1 MNSMKA
7 RPRTQIGAPLGEV
20 KSEAAPPVLGDEIG
34 RADSRGSDER
44 VEIARVILEAIADV
58 RLARLTEAD
67 EVRRDTMGDGVNER
81 DNVSP
86 DVGRGG
92 VAVQKERDRRIA

>member
-67 EVRRDTMGDGVNER
+67 EVGRDATGHWRDEGD
-81 DNVSP
+81 DLPP
-86 DVGRGG
+86 DIGRGG
-92 VAVQKERDRRIA
+92 IAVQKERDRRIA